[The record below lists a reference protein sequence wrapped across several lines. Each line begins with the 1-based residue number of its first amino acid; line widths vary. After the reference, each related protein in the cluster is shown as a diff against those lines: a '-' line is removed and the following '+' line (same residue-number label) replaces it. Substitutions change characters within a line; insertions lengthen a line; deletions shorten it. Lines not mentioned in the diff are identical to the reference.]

1 MAAAGAGLGA
11 FGAAAAPAIPII
23 LAIGAAL
30 LMASP
35 AIYAFSFIV
44 EAFGKI
50 IIGVL
55 AAVPPII
62 EAIANG
68 FVTMMGAITP
78 ENIGGLMLLGP
89 ALMLASVGM
98 IAFSAAML
106 VGGIASFFGGGIMDS
121 ISELSMMGPQL
132 EQAGTGMASI
142 TTNLGE
148 VNGVVSTL
156 AESLSTMGSVVS
168 PLYAVAGGLLSISA
182 GLTTM
187 AISGLMA
194 IPVIGAL
201 GMLAAVAP
209 ALEGLGSFFGG
220 GDDSESSSSGGDSG
234 MIDYDRLASVLQ
246 SQPIVLTI
254 DGKAVQKITAVQ
266 RRQSKNARG
275 FS

>member
-1 MAAAGAGLGA
+1 
-11 FGAAAAPAIPII
+11 
-23 LAIGAAL
+23 
-30 LMASP
+30 
-35 AIYAFSFIV
+35 
-44 EAFGKI
+44 
-50 IIGVL
+50 
-55 AAVPPII
+55 
-62 EAIANG
+62 
-68 FVTMMGAITP
+68 
-78 ENIGGLMLLGP
+78 
-89 ALMLASVGM
+89 
-98 IAFSAAML
+98 ML

-142 TTNLGE
+142 TTNLSE

-156 AESLSTMGSVVS
+156 AESLSQMGSVVS

-220 GDDSESSSSGGDSG
+220 GDDSESSSGGDSD